1 MDGGRTQ
8 ENGRVRKED
17 AGAFER
23 RTVGTDAQGHRQYGL
38 LEHHGDSAVAYT
50 PVEFSSADSEAGRA
64 APAFTKNGIR
74 APPIII
80 SHKERAKANVV
91 GTMTAIGE
99 VEGRNILIVE

>member
-74 APPIII
+74 AVINDGD
-80 SHKERAKANVV
+80 KYARRDRAC
-91 GTMTAIGE
+91 I
-99 VEGRNILIVE
+99 